1 MKVPYDVVLPQVNV
15 LGSTLAYRET
25 GNPEAPVA
33 LFLHGNPTFVVRM
46 AECPST
52 GCSGGALHR
61 AGSYR
66 VRPIGQT

>member
-1 MKVPYDVVLPQVNV
+1 MTVLSDVSLPQINV
-15 LGSTLAYRET
+15 LGSTMAYLSTREP
-25 GNPEAPVA
+25 N
-33 LFLHGNPTFVVRM
+33 LVVRM